1 MPQLPNPNEP
11 GQPGIRG
18 REVEEKTGLSDLPPQ
33 GVDRTRPEPDRLR
46 GDENPQTGRQ
56 PQHPGQPARYHDKIG
71 QRDEAAE
78 R

>member
-1 MPQLPNPNEP
+1 MPQLPHPDEP

-18 REVEEKTGLSDLPPQ
+18 REVEETPDTPT
-33 GVDRTRPEPDRLR
+33 VDRTRPETGRMR
-46 GDENPQTGRQ
+46 ADENPQTGRQ

-71 QRDEAAE
+71 QRDEPAD